1 MEKKGRDSKGP
12 ERRSELRSIDKRFSS
27 VEFSINKLNFLYQ
40 FRIWDTSQSGMSIL
54 IKEDSEVLEH
64 LHVGDVLD
72 MKYYPEELYEKP
84 VSLKTEI
91 IHITR
96 DVPDRIKGHYLI
108 GLSACEEE
116 CEDP

>member
-1 MEKKGRDSKGP
+1 MEKKGRDRRGP
-12 ERRSELRSIDKRFSS
+12 ERRSEPRSIDKRFSS

-64 LHVGDVLD
+64 LHVGDMLE
-72 MKYYPEELYEKP
+72 MKYYPEELYDKP